1 MKRFTVEEKLSAIKD
16 FETGVERH
24 IKLTRKSQIN
34 LS

>member
-1 MKRFTVEEKLSAIKD
+1 MAVQDKDKQEKSIPANA
-16 FETGVERH
+16 GVERH